1 MELPVG
7 ATRYA
12 RPCRPVKPLLM
23 ICEDSARSDRQR
35 AQRRCEVAPV
45 RNDWSSVSGGE
56 PTLDEMELER
66 AVLVVE
72 VLD

>member
-23 ICEDSARSDRQR
+23 ICDESARSDKQR

-45 RNDWSSVSGGE
+45 RKAWSSFSGGE
-56 PTLDEMELER
+56 PLDEMELER
-66 AVLVVE
+66 AVLIVE